1 MQSCEWRFWKSQSS
15 CSKRDID
22 AVPTV
27 GSKRMQS
34 NPSEGMRDDLEVRD
48 AHADLED
55 HSEDDNEDDS
65 EDDDVDDNVDDTVRD
80 VDAY

>member
-1 MQSCEWRFWKSQSS
+1 MIDAIESPKAFATSGV
-15 CSKRDID
+15 D

-27 GSKRMQS
+27 GSRRLLS
-34 NPSEGMRDDLEVRD
+34 NPSEGIMRDDLEVRD

-55 HSEDDNEDDS
+55 HSEDGNEDDS

-80 VDAY
+80 VDD